1 MSRWTNEDYLRNETE
16 SENYEKTIEAF
27 LTATDY
33 TTWFEEKQAE
43 LYAPVLAAGIQQ
55 TLMASH
61 EDRRE
66 AARFALRQLA
76 ALAEEAREEAQDLQ
90 ALLDAHLAGL
100 VPTEETAKPPGHTCP
115 AIDGVQHVLR
125 QIIWR
130 MDNPDKQT
138 RQDARDLLV
147 EGLALLEQV
156 RTENRQMRA
165 AHAAMQKKVTP

>member
-16 SENYEKTIEAF
+16 SENYEKSIEAF
-27 LTATDY
+27 LSTTEY
-33 TTWFEEKQAE
+33 TTWFEERQAE
-43 LYAPVLAAGIQQ
+43 LYEPTLAKGIQQ

-76 ALAEEAREEAQDLQ
+76 ALAEEAREEAAKGFD
-90 ALLDAHLAGL
+90 
-100 VPTEETAKPPGHTCP
+100 PTEETAKPPGHTCP
-115 AIDGVQHVLR
+115 AIDKVQHVLR
-125 QIIWR
+125 QIVWR

-147 EGLALLEQV
+147 DGLALLEQV
-156 RTENRQMRA
+156 RTENRQMRS
-165 AHAAMQKKVTP
+165 AHAEMQKKVSS

>member
-1 MSRWTNEDYLRNETE
+1 MSRWTSEDYLRNETE
-16 SENYEKTIEAF
+16 SENYEKSIEAF
-27 LTATDY
+27 LSTTEY

-76 ALAEEAREEAQDLQ
+76 ALAEEARKEAAKGFD
-90 ALLDAHLAGL
+90 
-100 VPTEETAKPPGHTCP
+100 PTEETVKPPGHTCP

>member
-1 MSRWTNEDYLRNETE
+1 MKWTTEDYLRNETE
-16 SENYEKTIEAF
+16 SDNYEKIIEAF
-27 LTATDY
+27 LGATEY
-33 TTWFEEKQAE
+33 TTWFEDRQAE
-43 LYAPVLAAGIQQ
+43 LYDPTLAQGIQS

-76 ALAEEAREEAQDLQ
+76 ALAEEAREEAAKVIEGEGD
-90 ALLDAHLAGL
+90 
-100 VPTEETAKPPGHTCP
+100 EKPPGHTCP

-130 MDNPDKQT
+130 MDNPDKPT

-156 RTENRQMRA
+156 RKENRQMRS
-165 AHAAMQKKVTP
+165 AHAALQRKVKP

>member
-16 SENYEKTIEAF
+16 SENYEKSIEAF
-27 LTATDY
+27 LSTTEY
-33 TTWFEEKQAE
+33 TTWFEERQAE

-90 ALLDAHLAGL
+90 ELLDAHLAGL
-100 VPTEETAKPPGHTCP
+100 VPTEEEPPCHTCP
-115 AIDGVQHVLR
+115 AIDKVQHVLR
-125 QIIWR
+125 QIVWR

-156 RTENRQMRA
+156 RTENRQMRS
-165 AHAAMQKKVTP
+165 AHAEMQKKVSS

>member
-1 MSRWTNEDYLRNETE
+1 VSRWTSEDYLRNETE
-16 SENYEKTIEAF
+16 SENYEKSIEAF
-27 LTATDY
+27 LSTTEY

-76 ALAEEAREEAQDLQ
+76 ALAEEAREEAAKGFD
-90 ALLDAHLAGL
+90 
-100 VPTEETAKPPGHTCP
+100 PTEETVKPPGHTCP

>member
-1 MSRWTNEDYLRNETE
+1 
-16 SENYEKTIEAF
+16 
-27 LTATDY
+27 
-33 TTWFEEKQAE
+33 
-43 LYAPVLAAGIQQ
+43 VLAAGIQQ

>member
-16 SENYEKTIEAF
+16 SENYEKSIEAF
-27 LTATDY
+27 LSTTEY
-33 TTWFEEKQAE
+33 TTWFEERQAE

-90 ALLDAHLAGL
+90 ELLDAHLAGL
-100 VPTEETAKPPGHTCP
+100 VPTEEKPPGHTCP
-115 AIDGVQHVLR
+115 AIDKVQHVLR
-125 QIIWR
+125 QIVWR

-156 RTENRQMRA
+156 RTENRQMRS
-165 AHAAMQKKVTP
+165 AHAEMQKKVSS